1 MKNLVISNNDNLW
14 SEEFINILVGDWC
27 FLGYEDKCSHNKFK
41 YEIFDSHWSNLNK
54 LNDDIKYLQSKV
66 WDEVIDFISLELNKY
81 HGVSLPKKYWENV
94 LMGWLVIFIPMAFD
108 RYETLNLIKKRSNN
122 SNLKTKIFEFDD
134 TKFISNET
142 FEFSTDVSLTNDWTH
157 WINSKI
163 VKYLEIDFE
172 LLSKLEVNNNL
183 QSSTPENNIIKINT
197 KKRTNALKN
206 NKKFYKNIHRNRII

>member
-1 MKNLVISNNDNLW
+1 
-14 SEEFINILVGDWC
+14 
-27 FLGYEDKCSHNKFK
+27 
-41 YEIFDSHWSNLNK
+41 
-54 LNDDIKYLQSKV
+54 
-66 WDEVIDFISLELNKY
+66 
-81 HGVSLPKKYWENV
+81 
-94 LMGWLVIFIPMAFD
+94 MGWLVIFIPMAFD

-197 KKRTNALKN
+197 KKELM
-206 NKKFYKNIHRNRII
+206 H